1 VKKILTAA
9 LILIC
14 STIPAFAHAQT
25 QPGREFAIDVPNSK
39 VEFFVGSSAGDVN
52 GVFGTWT
59 GRLYVATP
67 GVPETATLNLQ
78 ISASSMTTGSSIKDS
93 MVKGSRF
100 FAVDTYPTV
109 SFASTSV
116 TTTGDP
122 NQFSLQGNLTLL
134 GVTKPVTFNV
144 TLDRNGKGGG
154 QILADMAFDRRDFGM
169 TQNVPFVRVDH
180 SVEVKVNLRVQAKP
194 NPAPAA

>member
-1 VKKILTAA
+1 MKKILTAT

-14 STIPAFAHAQT
+14 SIIPTFAHAQA

-52 GVFGTWT
+52 GVFATWT

-78 ISASSMTTGSSIKDS
+78 ISASSMTTGSSIKDG
-93 MVKGSRF
+93 MVKGKRF

-109 SFASTSV
+109 SFTSTSV

-122 NQFSLQGNLTLL
+122 NKFSLQGNLTLL

-144 TLDRNGKGGG
+144 TLDRNGQGGG

-180 SVEVKVNLRVQAKP
+180 SVEVKVNLHVQAKP